1 MLRCAS
7 ARSRRGARSGGAVFS
22 VTAFLR
28 LHNRKAFPYSS
39 GRAFRLG
46 PGYGTGRTLATPR
59 PRPQE
64 SPHAVPHPR
73 PDRHQVSPYAL
84 GALALGTHIGNPD
97 HDDSIRIIHK
107 ALDAGINFI
116 DTADAYGESEVVV
129 GKALKGRR
137 DSVVLATK
145 FSRPT
150 GDDPNHQG
158 ASRRWIM
165 TAVEN
170 SLRRLQTDYID
181 LYQVHRPDPGTDIE
195 ETLSALSDLIH
206 SGKVRAVGAS
216 AMPAS
221 DIIEAQWVAERRG
234 LERFRADQPP
244 YSILSRGI
252 EREVLPVA
260 QRYGMG
266 ILVWGPLG
274 QGMLTGRVRKGQQTD
289 LRRAHIFRHLND
301 ERRIDAVE
309 QLIPLAEKAGLPMTH
324 LAIAFAIAHPGVTS
338 AIIGPHTMEQ
348 LDDLL
353 AAADVTLTDD
363 ILDQIDEI
371 VPPGTD
377 VGTLDQAY
385 LPPALQNP
393 SLRRRPVGERT
404 AG

>member
-1 MLRCAS
+1 MQYRTL
-7 ARSRRGARSGGAVFS
+7 
-22 VTAFLR
+22 
-28 LHNRKAFPYSS
+28 
-39 GRAFRLG
+39 
-46 PGYGTGRTLATPR
+46 GRTGIT
-59 PRPQE
+59 
-64 SPHAVPHPR
+64 
-73 PDRHQVSPYAL
+73 VSPYAL
-84 GALALGTHIGNPD
+84 GALALGTQVGNPD
-97 HDDSIRIIHK
+97 PGDSARIIHK

-116 DTADAYGESEVVV
+116 DTADTYGESEVVV
-129 GKALKGRR
+129 GKAVKGRR

-145 FSRPT
+145 FGRQA
-150 GDDPNHQG
+150 GEDPNQQG

-206 SGKVRAVGAS
+206 TGKVRAIGTS

-221 DIIEAQWVAERRG
+221 GIIEAQWTAERRG
-234 LERFRADQPP
+234 LERFRTEQPP

-252 EREVLPVA
+252 EREVLPIA

-266 ILVWGPLG
+266 ILVWGPLA
-274 QGMLTGRVRKGQQTD
+274 QGMLTGRVRKGQQAD
-289 LRRAHIFRHLND
+289 LRRAALLKAVRD
-301 ERRIDAVE
+301 QRRIDAVE
-309 QLIPLAEKAGLPMTH
+309 KIIPLAEEVGLPMTH
-324 LAIAFAIAHPGVTS
+324 LALAFTIAHPGVTS

-353 AAADVTLTDD
+353 AAAAVTLTDD
-363 ILDQIDEI
+363 ILDRIDQI

-385 LPPALQNP
+385 LPPALLEP
-393 SLRRRPVGERT
+393 SLRRRT
-404 AG
+404 